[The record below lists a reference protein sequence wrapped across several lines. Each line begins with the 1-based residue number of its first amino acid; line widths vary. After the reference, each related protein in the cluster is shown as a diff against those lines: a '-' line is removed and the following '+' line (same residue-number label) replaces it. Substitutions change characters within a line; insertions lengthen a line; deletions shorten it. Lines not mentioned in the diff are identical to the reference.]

1 LQGSDFPNP
10 AYDSQEF
17 LYGIIQAL
25 LERAISDLSQAES
38 VFSPGADDL
47 YYGGNLD
54 AWRRAARVLKARY
67 YLRTTKQTASAA
79 SDALDALVE
88 GGFGSDLDD
97 FAYPY
102 LGTGTDINPIFST
115 YSITP
120 RALVDDDFSEL
131 IAEIS
136 DPREAYIFT
145 NIPFSGGNK
154 KPGDFYST
162 PAAPVKIASYLE
174 ELFIRAEALLR
185 TSGATAAQPILEEAV
200 RLSMSQLSSGEISQE
215 DADAYIVEH
224 AQLNS
229 DFEVNL
235 EVLITQKY
243 IALFTSPEPWADFRR
258 TGYPE
263 LVPNSFGTN
272 PANPN
277 GEIPRRLIYPQSE
290 RLRNSS
296 FPSPAPHMQNRF
308 WWDQ

>member
-1 LQGSDFPNP
+1 
-10 AYDSQEF
+10 
-17 LYGIIQAL
+17 
-25 LERAISDLSQAES
+25 
-38 VFSPGADDL
+38 
-47 YYGGNLD
+47 
-54 AWRRAARVLKARY
+54 
-67 YLRTTKQTASAA
+67 AA
-79 SDALDALVE
+79 SDALDALAG
-88 GGFGSDLDD
+88 GGFGSDLAD

-136 DPREAYIFT
+136 DPREAFIFT

-174 ELFIRAEALLR
+174 ELFIRAEAQLR
-185 TSGATAAQPILEEAV
+185 TAGASAAQPILEEAV
-200 RLSMSQLSSGEISQE
+200 LLSMSQQSFGEISQE
-215 DADAYIVEH
+215 DADAYIAKHV
-224 AQLNS
+224 QLNG
-229 DFEVNL
+229 DFEANL
-235 EVLITQKY
+235 EVIITQKY

-263 LVPNSFGTN
+263 LVPNESGSG
-272 PANPN
+272 PANPS

-296 FPSPAPHMQNRF
+296 FPAPAPNMQDRF